1 MADLTALEKFT
12 EYEQQKK
19 DLKDLKDRL
28 ADAEVQ
34 IVEAEKLRKK
44 LHNDILVLILY
55 FMMAL

>member
-55 FMMAL
+55 FMMVL

>member
-55 FMMAL
+55 FLMVL

>member
-44 LHNDILVLILY
+44 LHNDILVFILY
-55 FMMAL
+55 FLMVL

>member
-55 FMMAL
+55 SLMVL